1 MTDATA
7 VLTAIAPAAAGEFR
21 IGRVFS
27 RTLALLSRNLPTYFV
42 VTGIAALPG
51 VLLRDGV
58 DGSDG
63 AVAGAA
69 FAVFAAVLG
78 LALGLLSQAIVL
90 HGAFQDMRGRPV
102 SLVQSLRAVSNRLLV
117 VVGLALGMGFAVGIG
132 FLLFIVPG
140 FVLLTMWFV
149 ATPACVVERLGVG
162 ASMARSSAL
171 TLGHRWKIFGMMILV
186 GVIESIAGVAVKA
199 ALGLTGNA
207 GLIMAGMLIWS
218 GVWGAFHAVFAV
230 ATYHDLRVAK
240 EGIDTEQIAAV
251 FD

>member
-1 MTDATA
+1 
-7 VLTAIAPAAAGEFR
+7 
-21 IGRVFS
+21 
-27 RTLALLSRNLPTYFV
+27 
-42 VTGIAALPG
+42 
-51 VLLRDGV
+51 
-58 DGSDG
+58 
-63 AVAGAA
+63 
-69 FAVFAAVLG
+69 
-78 LALGLLSQAIVL
+78 
-90 HGAFQDMRGRPV
+90 
-102 SLVQSLRAVSNRLLV
+102 
-117 VVGLALGMGFAVGIG
+117 VGIG
-132 FLLFIVPG
+132 FLLIIVPG

-171 TLGHRWKIFGMMILV
+171 TQGHRWKIFGMMILV